1 MEIVLVI
8 LLIVFFSLAGKKK
21 TPGSA
26 PRRGMPRPSVLAREA
41 MEKAAREAES
51 AAVKPIVGSDAG
63 REFLKGLREMLA
75 DEPAKPE
82 PVQAKAAQ
90 KPATKPAKAKRAHI
104 VEAPSKRMRPVVP
117 QGASLLDEEGCVG
130 GSMEHDHDEGE
141 SRAEHARHL
150 TEAKRREAE
159 ELLIQAD
166 TQRRAQ
172 VSAQKLREAV
182 VMAEVLGKPRA
193 LRPRGQGRYAG

>member
-1 MEIVLVI
+1 MI

-75 DEPAKPE
+75 DETDEAKPAKPA
-82 PVQAKAAQ
+82 PAKAQ
-90 KPATKPAKAKRAHI
+90 PKPAKAKRNHTA
-104 VEAPSKRMRPVVP
+104 EAPSKPVQAVA
-117 QGASLLDEEGCVG
+117 QGASMLDEEGCVG